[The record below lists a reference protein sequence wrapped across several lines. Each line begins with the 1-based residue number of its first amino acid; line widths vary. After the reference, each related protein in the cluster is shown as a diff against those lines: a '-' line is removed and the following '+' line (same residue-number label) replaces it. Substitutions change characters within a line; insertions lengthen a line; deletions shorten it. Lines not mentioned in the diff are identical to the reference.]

1 MWHKDLP
8 FTVSRESL
16 EKLEHYQKL
25 LQKWQKTINLVAPS
39 TLQEAGVR
47 HFLDSAQLLEYMPED
62 AKAVV
67 DIGSGAGF
75 PGMVLA
81 ILDPGRDYTFIE
93 SDQRKCH
100 FLQTVSRETQ
110 TDVTVVNSRIES
122 VISDHEVDLIT
133 ARALADVSTLLGF
146 VESLWAKNPKVEC
159 LFLKGERIESEIQE
173 AQADYAFQQAIHP
186 SLSDSRGHI
195 LHLREIQKKSTD

>member
-16 EKLEHYQKL
+16 EKLEHYEAL
-25 LQKWQKTINLVAPS
+25 LHKWQKTINLVAPS
-39 TLQEAGVR
+39 TLKETGVR
-47 HFLDSAQLLEYMPED
+47 HFLDSAQMLPHIPTHVKSVL
-62 AKAVV
+62 

-81 ILDPGRDYTFIE
+81 ILDSGRAYTFIE

-100 FLQTVSRETQ
+100 FLQTVSRETGVSVQ
-110 TDVTVVNSRIES
+110 VVNSRIEAA
-122 VISDHEVDLIT
+122 IGTQDADIIT
-133 ARALADVSTLLGF
+133 ARALADVSKLLGF
-146 VESLWAKNPKVEC
+146 VESLPLKNFAIEC
-159 LFLKGERIESEIQE
+159 LFLKGEKIESEIAE
-173 AQADYAFQQAIHP
+173 AQSHYGFDHDIHP

-195 LHLREIQKKSTD
+195 LHIRNIRKKSTD